1 MCGFAVAIGWPEAA
15 ATVASLIDG
24 IQHRGDITDP
34 LFTPFADVAMCTRR
48 LRIVDAEHGTQPQIS
63 FYGRLAV
70 SFNGEIYNHVELREE
85 LEALGVGFRTHS
97 DTEVLANALQA
108 WGFRALERLNGMYAF
123 VAVDL
128 TNGEFL
134 AARDPF
140 GVKPL
145 YVMQQGQG
153 RGQGFLFCSE
163 MKPLLDTVPV
173 GDVMMLPP
181 GFALSRKNCARY
193 RSPVFP
199 RIDAP
204 VENSPA
210 ALDAILRG
218 AVERRIPPGLPV
230 ATWFSGGIDS
240 TLVAH
245 YTREFRPEA
254 PGYFVGGE
262 GAPDYRYA
270 EAYAEKT
277 GYDLR
282 IVPFEPE
289 SDETFASIDDVV
301 LATESFEPN
310 LIRSAL
316 ASLKA
321 SIAMQRDGFR
331 VGLCGEGADE
341 LFCGYAPLEIAFHD
355 SPADGVVFRDECL
368 SLMHRVSLQRVDRA
382 SMRQSLEMREPFLD
396 PAVVNYALGLA
407 PAALVRDVGG
417 LPTGKMPLR
426 ELYDLYPEQLSAMIR
441 DRSKIAFGEGAG
453 LETGKDGWARRFE
466 DEISDADFRDGQR
479 QFDGF
484 RVQSKEELYYL
495 RKLAGF
501 IDVARVPYLKDRAWI
516 SFPVKEHLEK
526 LKVYAHFSL

>member
-108 WGFRALERLNGMYAF
+108 WGFRALERLSGMYAF

-199 RIDAP
+199 RTDAP

-210 ALDAILRG
+210 TLDAILRG

-270 EAYAEKT
+270 EAYAERT

-289 SDETFASIDDVV
+289 SDDTFASIDDVV

-396 PAVVNYALGLA
+396 AAVVNYALGLA

-426 ELYDLYPEQLSAMIR
+426 ELYDLYPEQLPAMIR

-466 DEISDADFRDGQR
+466 DEISDTDFRDGQR

-501 IDVARVPYLKDRAWI
+501 IDIARVPYLKDRAWI

-526 LKVYAHFSL
+526 LKAYAHFSL